1 MADNQEKNGDV
12 GVEEDQVD
20 PWNVQSKSNTGID
33 YDKLISKLEIR
44 KKIEDYL
51 EETVKIVKLFF
62 FNF

>member
-33 YDKLISKLEIR
+33 YDKLISKLENY
-44 KKIEDYL
+44 KKEDYL
-51 EETVKIVKLFF
+51 EETVKIAKLFF
-62 FNF
+62 YF

>member
-33 YDKLISKLEIR
+33 YDKLISKLKIR
-44 KKIEDYL
+44 KK
-51 EETVKIVKLFF
+51 
-62 FNF
+62 